1 MRLLRSYEKQI
12 SINAMKKMGAPL
24 LGLAEYIYYM
34 TVNFKAATVV
44 GTSHR
49 GGKTVKRTRLTSCEN
64 MFCVPVSSRVDSID
78 GILQTQGRKI
88 LKSKRNIL

>member
-24 LGLAEYIYYM
+24 LGLAKYIYYM
-34 TVNFKAATVV
+34 TVNFKV